1 MFLCCAFFAVL
12 PGLLFGQNL
21 DSIKSVIKA
30 GLTAHELP
38 YRDLRLSYSIRYDS
52 VQSYHDLHMD
62 KTLGSDVL
70 SELENRL
77 NIYLKSCSSEDDYN
91 GTIRFD
97 NYTDDIFV
105 NIKKEGDYYIFY
117 AVVSPPQPLEGMD
130 KFLEKWLFYLN
141 DLKKS
146 DHSRFSGLGQNHVF
160 RFFVDRDGRLLIDE
174 RSDVDSILAHF
185 IKKERRWSVG
195 IMSGRPEIV
204 RYDLALPIDMHGI
217 NNITTD
223 GYRDLL
229 SSNKVFYP
237 FGNSKDVFYSH
248 VLEEINRPSYNVVS
262 MVMDDGKCVSPI
274 IHRGNR
280 AQCQALI
287 QRLQELDVNKWFMAL
302 SDFRRVYFYTD
313 LE

>member
-1 MFLCCAFFAVL
+1 MFWCCAFFVIL

-21 DSIKSVIKA
+21 DSIKSVIKIS
-30 GLTAHELP
+30 LTAHELP
-38 YRDLRLSYSIRYDS
+38 YRDLCLPYSIRYDS
-52 VQSYHDLHMD
+52 VQSRHDLLMD

-70 SELENRL
+70 SDLENRL

-97 NYTDDIFV
+97 NYTDDILV
-105 NIKKEGDYYIFY
+105 NIKKERDYNVFY

-130 KFLEKWLFYLN
+130 KFLEKWLSYLS

-146 DHSRFSGLGQNHVF
+146 DHNRFSSLEQDHVF
-160 RFFVDRDGRLLIDE
+160 RFFVDRDGRLSIDE
-174 RSDVDSILAHF
+174 QSDVDSILAHF
-185 IKKERRWSVG
+185 IQKEKRWGMG

-204 RYDLALPIDMHGI
+204 RYDLALPIDMYGI
-217 NNITTD
+217 NNISTD
-223 GYRDLL
+223 GYRDLF
-229 SSNKVFYP
+229 SSNKVFYL
-237 FGNSKDVFYSH
+237 FRNSKDVFYSH
-248 VLEEINRPSYNVVS
+248 VREEINRPGYNVVS

-287 QRLQELDVNKWFMAL
+287 QRLQELDVDNWFVAL